1 MWLRDLTDPDA
12 MLTGAVT
19 ELELHDYTM
28 ILMGGKQSR
37 PVDQALLP
45 VLTQVLSH
53 IIRTK
58 RGHQQKKTYFHLSAQ
73 RNYDKP
79 NRTAAQFQLAS
90 FCARFT
96 RLFAC
101 DDVIIRFVSAL
112 WNRAHHRHHH
122 PIVLCR
128 PRSRLVGRDLMLNF
142 AASRLMECVC
152 DVRVRLCDSDL
163 HSFLLRTLISAA
175 RE

>member
-1 MWLRDLTDPDA
+1 MKFGGLTHVADKARVWLRDLTDPDA

-58 RGHQQKKTYFHLSAQ
+58 RGHQQEKRTFTLSAQ

-79 NRTAAQFQLAS
+79 NRTAAQISVGLVLRS
-90 FCARFT
+90 FYS
-96 RLFAC
+96 
-101 DDVIIRFVSAL
+101 V
-112 WNRAHHRHHH
+112 
-122 PIVLCR
+122 
-128 PRSRLVGRDLMLNF
+128 
-142 AASRLMECVC
+142 VC
-152 DVRVRLCDSDL
+152 
-163 HSFLLRTLISAA
+163 LR
-175 RE
+175 